1 MYQSGFRT
9 NHSTDFCLAQLIDFV
24 IPVMDEQMHTCM
36 ILVDL
41 QKAFDTLDHGVLLE
55 KMKYFGFRTSV
66 IKWFESYLSN
76 RKFLVCIDVFS
87 EAGTLKY
94 GVPQGS
100 ILGPLLFLL
109 YVNDLPQSLSD
120 AGSYL
125 YADDTCIFYQHED
138 VKKIE
143 NVLNKE
149 FSSLCQW
156 FIDNKLS
163 IHFGEDKTKS
173 ILFSKMRGL
182 KEINISF
189 VGHSIK
195 QHKTLEY
202 LGCQLDSILSGEA
215 MASKIPKK

>member
-9 NHSTDFCLAQLIDFV
+9 NHSTDLCLAQLIDFV
-24 IPVMDEQMHTCM
+24 ATGMDKQMHTCV

-55 KMKYFGFRTSV
+55 KMKYFGFRV
-66 IKWFESYLSN
+66 PLVKWFESYLLN
-76 RKFLVCIDVFS
+76 RKFLVCIDNAFS
-87 EAGTLKY
+87 EAGALTC
-94 GVPQGS
+94 GMRQGS

-125 YADDTCIFYQHED
+125 CVDDTCIFYQHED

-163 IHFGEDKTKS
+163 IHFGKNKTKS

-182 KEINISF
+182 KKINISF
-189 VGHSIK
+189 AGHSIK
-195 QHKTLEY
+195 
-202 LGCQLDSILSGEA
+202 
-215 MASKIPKK
+215 

>member
-9 NHSTDFCLAQLIDFV
+9 NHSTDLCLAQLIDFV
-24 IPVMDEQMHTCM
+24 ATGMDKQMHTGM

-55 KMKYFGFRTSV
+55 KMKYFGFRASV

-76 RKFLVCIDVFS
+76 RKFLVCIDNIFS

-94 GVPQGS
+94 SIPQGS

-120 AGSYL
+120 AGSSL
-125 YADDTCIFYQHED
+125 HADDTCIFYQHED
-138 VKKIE
+138 VEKIE
-143 NVLNKE
+143 NVLSQE
-149 FSSLCQW
+149 FSSLYQW

-163 IHFGEDKTKS
+163 IHFRGDKTKS
-173 ILFSKMRGL
+173 ILF
-182 KEINISF
+182 
-189 VGHSIK
+189 
-195 QHKTLEY
+195 
-202 LGCQLDSILSGEA
+202 
-215 MASKIPKK
+215 

>member
-1 MYQSGFRT
+1 
-9 NHSTDFCLAQLIDFV
+9 
-24 IPVMDEQMHTCM
+24 MHTVT

-163 IHFGEDKTKS
+163 IHFGEDKTKA
-173 ILFSKMRGL
+173 ILFSKGTGL
-182 KEINISF
+182 KKLIYLSRAILLTNT
-189 VGHSIK
+189 K
-195 QHKTLEY
+195 Q
-202 LGCQLDSILSGEA
+202 
-215 MASKIPKK
+215 